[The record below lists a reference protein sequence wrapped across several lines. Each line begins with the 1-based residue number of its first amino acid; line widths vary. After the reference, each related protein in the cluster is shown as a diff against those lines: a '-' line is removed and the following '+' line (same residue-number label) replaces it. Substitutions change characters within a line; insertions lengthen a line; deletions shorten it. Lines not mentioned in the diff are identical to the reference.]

1 MALPV
6 NLYEVV
12 GRGMPLRY
20 AVAGCITG
28 MPECRTEG
36 RKIEDLAE
44 AEDRRSYDTKTY
56 RQVDHTF
63 YLYRVMV
70 GPSGLQEIQKGKRA
84 IKGEVCCRSA
94 VTS

>member
-44 AEDRRSYDTKTY
+44 AEDAWSLIKP
-56 RQVDHTF
+56 
-63 YLYRVMV
+63 LAA
-70 GPSGLQEIQKGKRA
+70 PPLGLAPCPPLHPAR
-84 IKGEVCCRSA
+84 
-94 VTS
+94 